1 MVSIQATANKVHK
14 TTSNTADV
22 LSKKAKNYANKVPG
36 PLKLPARVVAAT
48 GGSAAQGLAY
58 LLGTGAHLA
67 AGTSKLVTRIPGHI
81 GHTVTYVISGE
92 PTHTKRKSK
101 SKNKPNPKPKTKT
114 KPKPKTKPKT
124 RK

>member
-1 MVSIQATANKVHK
+1 MVSIQATANRVHK
-14 TTSNTADV
+14 TTSNTADM
-22 LSKKAKNYANKVPG
+22 LNKKAKHYANKAPG

-67 AGTSKLVTRIPGHI
+67 AGTSKLITRIPGHI
-81 GHTVTYVISGE
+81 GHSVTYVISGE
-92 PTHTKRKSK
+92 PTHTKRK

-114 KPKPKTKPKT
+114 KPKPKPKT